1 MTPTPTPADRCE
13 PVQLPLP
20 DLPLLVE
27 DLLRQAEVLHHNGQH
42 TAAAAALAHTDQLRQ
57 EGR

>member
-1 MTPTPTPADRCE
+1 MTPTPTPPHTPA

-20 DLPLLVE
+20 DLPLLIE